1 MSADFT
7 GVARHPSPWYGARV
21 TFAYTKTMAIL
32 SASQIVIRIPLT
44 YVVDPVPFASFGIF
58 WGGFTAA
65 LFLLVLGPILDVGTW
80 AVWKIKGRKSR

>member
-1 MSADFT
+1 M
-7 GVARHPSPWYGARV
+7 
-21 TFAYTKTMAIL
+21 TFAYTKTLLIL
-32 SASQIVIRIPLT
+32 GVAQLALRVPLT

-80 AVWKIKGRKSR
+80 AVWKIRGRRSR